1 MKLDK
6 YTVGRRYGKALFELA
21 IDSNRAEEIYQ
32 ELLSLRQIYA
42 EVPELGNLL
51 SDVRLEPH
59 EKRLIMDKLVAGFEG
74 TVKNF
79 LEVVY
84 NYNRMSDLTFM
95 INEYEH
101 RYNEHKGLL
110 LGSVKTAVPLSEE
123 QLQNLEKN
131 VAKTMDYQTVELK
144 ETVDSSIIGGAIVE
158 ANHRVIDG
166 SIRTQLEKMRS
177 QLNR

>member
-21 IDSNRAEEIYQ
+21 IASNNQEEIYQ
-32 ELLSLRQIYA
+32 ELLSLRQVYTS
-42 EVPELGNLL
+42 VPELGNIL

-59 EKRLIMDKLVAGFEG
+59 EKRVIMDKLVSGYDG
-74 TVKNF
+74 IVKNF

-84 NYNRMSDLTFM
+84 NYNRMSDLGLM
-95 INEYEH
+95 IDEYEH

-110 LGSVKTAVPLSEE
+110 LGSVKTAVPLSDE
-123 QLQNLEKN
+123 QLKRLEEN
-131 VAKTMDYQTVELK
+131 VAKTMDYQKVELK
-144 ETVDSSIIGGAIVE
+144 QSVDSSIIGGAIVE
-158 ANHRVIDG
+158 ADHRVIDG
-166 SIRTQLEKMRS
+166 SIRTQLEKMRN